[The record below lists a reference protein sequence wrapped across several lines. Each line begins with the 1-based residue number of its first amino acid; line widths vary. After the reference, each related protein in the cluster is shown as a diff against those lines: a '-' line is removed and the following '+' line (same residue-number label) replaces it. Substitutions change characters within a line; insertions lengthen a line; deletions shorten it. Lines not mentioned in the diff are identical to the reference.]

1 MSEQRHDDDQAGP
14 SVADRVRKAQDKLSP
29 AELKLSRV
37 LLAHYPAAGLESS
50 HALGR
55 RANVSAPTV
64 LRFLSRL
71 GFGGYRDFQD
81 TLRAEVQARRAS
93 PLTLPA
99 RVTAAS
105 ATSELA
111 GIVAETAANGV
122 RLTFQT
128 LAEHEFER
136 AVALVSDPAYRITC
150 FGGRFS
156 HVLATYL
163 DLHLRLL
170 RPGTRVHTPHPNDD
184 PSFLVDIG
192 RRDVCVVFDVRR
204 YQNST
209 IALARAASDRGAK
222 VVLVTDPWLSPIAD
236 IAGAVLSARV
246 EAAGSFDSLVAP
258 TALTEALIA
267 AVHARLGATGD
278 ERMRTIEGGS
288 SGELTTD

>member
-1 MSEQRHDDDQAGP
+1 MSEYRYGDDQAEP
-14 SVADRVRKAQDKLSP
+14 SVADRIRTAQDKLSP

-50 HALGR
+50 HALAQR
-55 RANVSAPTV
+55 SNVSAPTV
-64 LRFLSRL
+64 LRFLTRL
-71 GFGGYRDFQD
+71 GFTGYRDFQD

-99 RVTAAS
+99 RITDRS

-111 GIVAETAANGV
+111 GIVAQTATNGI

-136 AVALVSDPAYRITC
+136 AVSLISDPAYRITC

-156 HVLATYL
+156 HVLAAYL

-170 RPGTRVHTPHPNDD
+170 RPRTRVHTPHPNDD

-204 YQNST
+204 YQNTT
-209 IALARAASDRGAK
+209 IALARAVGDRGAK

-236 IAGAVLSARV
+236 IASAVLSARV
-246 EAAGSFDSLVAP
+246 EAGGSFDSLVAP
-258 TALTEALIA
+258 TALTEAVIA
-267 AVHARLGATGD
+267 AVHARLGATSD
-278 ERMRTIEGGS
+278 ERMRTIEGRS
-288 SGELTTD
+288 SGELTTG